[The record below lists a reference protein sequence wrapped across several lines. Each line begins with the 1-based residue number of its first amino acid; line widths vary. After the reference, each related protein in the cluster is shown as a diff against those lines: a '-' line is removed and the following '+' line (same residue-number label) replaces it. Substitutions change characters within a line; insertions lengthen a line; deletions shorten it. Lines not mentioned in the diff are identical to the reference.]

1 MTISATP
8 NQPQSI
14 RVSINKPDV
23 KVATPDLILFDDS
36 LVPIDVMSE
45 LLFESIGG
53 QELINVSR
61 TDMLNGSDV
70 LYQPIKNIS
79 SLQYQYN
86 PQNILGLQSGSN
98 TYFKNFTIK
107 FEEKVPTVG
116 NGPDGSPVYIDQSTG
131 NLVIDVVNLSTDEKI
146 EVQIVSSGEIL
157 NGTIY

>member
-8 NQPQSI
+8 DQPKSI

-23 KVATPDLILFDDS
+23 KVATPELILFDAS
-36 LVPIDVMSE
+36 LVPIEVMSE
-45 LLFESIGG
+45 LLFESVGG
-53 QELINVSR
+53 QELINISR

-86 PQNILGLQSGSN
+86 PQNILGLQNGSN
-98 TYFKNFTIK
+98 TFFKNFTIK

-116 NGPDGSPVYIDQSTG
+116 NGPDGRPVYIDQDTG
-131 NLVIDVVNLSTDEKI
+131 NLVIDVVNLGLDEKI